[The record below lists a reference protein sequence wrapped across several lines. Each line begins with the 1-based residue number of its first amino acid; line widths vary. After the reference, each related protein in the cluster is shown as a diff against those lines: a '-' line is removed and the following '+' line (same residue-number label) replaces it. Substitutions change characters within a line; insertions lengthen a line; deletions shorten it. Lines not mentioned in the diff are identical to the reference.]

1 MTNYAG
7 NEALRA
13 DVAALANSMCD
24 LRATLN
30 ALESRY
36 RYDAENLTERMA
48 RQTICRINAHY
59 LEAYRQE
66 LDASFKTDTG
76 GRKRPSEDD
85 SGESKCTEHAKNF
98 ASGSKTCSPPRAAG
112 KDVANSAVYAVPVTW
127 PDINAVPSR

>member
-36 RYDAENLTERMA
+36 RYDAENLTEP
-48 RQTICRINAHY
+48 C
-59 LEAYRQE
+59 
-66 LDASFKTDTG
+66 
-76 GRKRPSEDD
+76 
-85 SGESKCTEHAKNF
+85 
-98 ASGSKTCSPPRAAG
+98 PPDNLPHQRTL
-112 KDVANSAVYAVPVTW
+112 S
-127 PDINAVPSR
+127 

>member
-36 RYDAENLTERMA
+36 RYDAENLTERLA
-48 RQTICRINAHY
+48 RQTICRINALY
-59 LEAYRQE
+59 PEAYRQALE
-66 LDASFKTDTG
+66 LDASFKD
-76 GRKRPSEDD
+76 
-85 SGESKCTEHAKNF
+85 
-98 ASGSKTCSPPRAAG
+98 
-112 KDVANSAVYAVPVTW
+112 
-127 PDINAVPSR
+127 

>member
-36 RYDAENLTERMA
+36 RYRYDAENLTERLA
-48 RQTICRINAHY
+48 RQTICRINTLY
-59 LEAYRQE
+59 LEAYRQALE
-66 LDASFKTDTG
+66 LDASFKD
-76 GRKRPSEDD
+76 
-85 SGESKCTEHAKNF
+85 
-98 ASGSKTCSPPRAAG
+98 
-112 KDVANSAVYAVPVTW
+112 
-127 PDINAVPSR
+127 

>member
-36 RYDAENLTERMA
+36 RYNAENLTERLA
-48 RQTICRINAHY
+48 RQTICRINALY
-59 LEAYRQE
+59 LEAYRQALE
-66 LDASFKTDTG
+66 LDVSFKD
-76 GRKRPSEDD
+76 
-85 SGESKCTEHAKNF
+85 
-98 ASGSKTCSPPRAAG
+98 
-112 KDVANSAVYAVPVTW
+112 
-127 PDINAVPSR
+127 